1 MKLDPKP
8 SSLQPLHMNEDSLF
22 KECSGFYKYG
32 EAIFIG
38 LLPLRW
44 PTYLSNYPLLPSRH
58 HAGSGRLQLSMLTMD
73 SPTSCLES
81 PVVPI
86 IKQLRRMLRF
96 STEDLMEQVKII
108 FPYIDEN
115 RLGEADALVK
125 IEDGKLVPYSLPEG
139 Q

>member
-1 MKLDPKP
+1 
-8 SSLQPLHMNEDSLF
+8 
-22 KECSGFYKYG
+22 
-32 EAIFIG
+32 
-38 LLPLRW
+38 
-44 PTYLSNYPLLPSRH
+44 
-58 HAGSGRLQLSMLTMD
+58 MD